1 MFASRPARVSRVL
14 ELPVQRFERHGAA
27 VRAMQDYETTLFE
40 NASRRRVNDVRVTD
54 QDQPEEMFCLVPAR
68 PARPPLIIIG
78 GMGPLAG
85 AQAFRRACMRFA
97 DSRAVVLYQACS
109 VPDRSTVI
117 LREARPDTAECRR
130 MAARLAAAV
139 RLAIDVAPS
148 SGQPA
153 HCIIACNSAHYFW
166 HMVCEDL
173 RQGAAPA
180 SATRM
185 VSLVDAALQA
195 LRSQRC
201 ARVLI
206 LATEGARIGKVFS
219 QPCHDANIVF
229 DEPSLQLSRLLMSA
243 IFEGMK
249 SLDRSRAV
257 ALGEEFFA
265 TILRAARDYD
275 CILAGCTEIPL
286 TIDLLRLAGSPAVS
300 AFLSSVR
307 IVDPVAEALCHA

>member
-1 MFASRPARVSRVL
+1 
-14 ELPVQRFERHGAA
+14 
-27 VRAMQDYETTLFE
+27 
-40 NASRRRVNDVRVTD
+40 
-54 QDQPEEMFCLVPAR
+54 
-68 PARPPLIIIG
+68 
-78 GMGPLAG
+78 
-85 AQAFRRACMRFA
+85 
-97 DSRAVVLYQACS
+97 
-109 VPDRSTVI
+109 
-117 LREARPDTAECRR
+117 

-139 RLAIDVAPS
+139 RLAVDVVPP

-153 HCIIACNSAHYFW
+153 RCIIACNSAHYFW
-166 HMVCEDL
+166 RMVSEDL
-173 RQGAAPA
+173 QQGTAP
-180 SATRM
+180 SCTTRM
-185 VSLVDAALQA
+185 VSLVDASMAA

-206 LATEGARIGKVFS
+206 LATEGARVGKVFS
-219 QPCHDANIVF
+219 QPCLDASIGF

-265 TILRAARDYD
+265 AILRSGRNYD

-300 AFLSSVR
+300 AFLCGVR